1 MYPYYLG
8 TNSDS
13 DLQNY
18 YYGQRMMWLNVIFCV
33 FLSIYISLATGD
45 NDTCQGRYCS
55 AHSNSRVFEPRG
67 ESLKLVST
75 GMRKKNLVV
84 AAVDVYSVG
93 IYISSDKEK
102 TLKKTTEKNIII
114 PFDIELSKPINDKAS
129 LATVLTF
136 ARNVGKSAI
145 VDALVT
151 ALSKKGDT
159 ATYEA
164 AVQTF
169 KSFLTSSI
177 GDKGIQKGEEIAFV
191 WTGNKRTESLL
202 VLVRGSQVGSIEN
215 KELRQKLAS
224 IYLGTDAVA
233 PEVVTNLQSFFSR

>member
-1 MYPYYLG
+1 
-8 TNSDS
+8 
-13 DLQNY
+13 
-18 YYGQRMMWLNVIFCV
+18 
-33 FLSIYISLATGD
+33 
-45 NDTCQGRYCS
+45 
-55 AHSNSRVFEPRG
+55 
-67 ESLKLVST
+67 
-75 GMRKKNLVV
+75 MRKKNLVV

-102 TLKKTTEKNIII
+102 ILKKTTEKKII

-136 ARNVGKSAI
+136 ARSVGKSAI

-169 KSFLTSSI
+169 KSLLTSSI

-215 KELRQKLAS
+215 QELRQKLAS